1 MGSPKALDATES
13 AAWRAMVVFWRLGFP
28 RLERT
33 FRRVGLNHLE
43 YGFLAVLAE
52 QPQGAM
58 PAGDLAELAGISSSR
73 LSHRLKQLE
82 AAGDVERRTDTHDRR
97 SVIVAVTDQG
107 RSKVDDVHQQH
118 LADVR
123 QLVFDHLD
131 PEQTRAL
138 AEAMVAITTNLT
150 AHPFL
155 HGTND
160 G

>member
-1 MGSPKALDATES
+1 MATPDELDPTEA
-13 AAWRAMVVFWRLGFP
+13 AAWRSMVVFWRLGFP

-52 QPQGAM
+52 QPDGAM
-58 PAGDLAELAGISSSR
+58 PAGDLADLAGISSSR

-82 AAGDVERRTDTHDRR
+82 ANGDVVRHPDEHDRR

-107 RSKVDDVHQQH
+107 RAKVTTVYERH

-123 QLVFDHLD
+123 QLVFDQLTD
-131 PEQTRAL
+131 EQTRAL
-138 AEAMVAITTNLT
+138 ADAMTAITAPLT
-150 AHPFL
+150 THPFL
-155 HGTND
+155 HRND
-160 G
+160 